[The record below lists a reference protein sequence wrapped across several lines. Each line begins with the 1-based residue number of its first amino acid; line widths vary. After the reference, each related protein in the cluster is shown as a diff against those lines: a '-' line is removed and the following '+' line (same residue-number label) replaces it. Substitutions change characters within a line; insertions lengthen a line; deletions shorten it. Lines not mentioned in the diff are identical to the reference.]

1 MRVSMADVAER
12 AGVSAQ
18 TVSRVANGSP
28 RVDPATRARVEKA
41 MADLG
46 YRMHRAA
53 RALRTGQTSTIGLVV
68 STLATVGNS
77 RMLQAISEAAA
88 ERDYALAVVTVGER
102 GIRDA
107 FARLRS
113 QGVDGAVVLNEA
125 TELARDTE
133 PPADLHLVVV
143 DSPPDPRFSIVQT
156 DHAGGA
162 RAATHHLLELGHP
175 VVHHLAGPAR
185 SFAAA
190 ERERGWREALGDAGV
205 VPPEPVRGDWSSASG
220 NAAVGRLA
228 DATAIFVA
236 NDQMA
241 LGALRALAD
250 AGRRVPEDVSL
261 VGFDDIADAAEFRPP
276 LTTVRQ
282 DFDALGRR
290 AVAALVEAIEGGAP
304 VAETV
309 AAAVVT
315 RSSSGVA

>member
-1 MRVSMADVAER
+1 M
-12 AGVSAQ
+12 
-18 TVSRVANGSP
+18 SR
-28 RVDPATRARVEKA
+28 
-41 MADLG
+41 
-46 YRMHRAA
+46 
-53 RALRTGQTSTIGLVV
+53 
-68 STLATVGNS
+68 
-77 RMLQAISEAAA
+77 
-88 ERDYALAVVTVGER
+88 
-102 GIRDA
+102 
-107 FARLRS
+107 
-113 QGVDGAVVLNEA
+113 
-125 TELARDTE
+125 
-133 PPADLHLVVV
+133 
-143 DSPPDPRFSIVQT
+143 
-156 DHAGGA
+156 
-162 RAATHHLLELGHP
+162 
-175 VVHHLAGPAR
+175 
-185 SFAAA
+185 
-190 ERERGWREALGDAGV
+190 
-205 VPPEPVRGDWSSASG
+205 PPEPVRGDWSSASG

-290 AVAALVEAIEGGAP
+290 AVTALVEAIEGGAP